1 MRIKFKIEDFKVEEV
16 LSERPSKEGRYRVY
30 ILRKRGLETE
40 EVVKRVSKISRVP
53 LREISYGG
61 RKDKNAE
68 TLQYI
73 SVPKKFRLREIKEKN
88 LSLSEVGFLEKSVKE
103 VVLGNRF
110 EILVRD
116 IFKIDGEKLRILK
129 GIGIP
134 NYYGEQRFT
143 SSRNGKLFVQFL
155 NEPEEALRF
164 LFQPAGFENSRE
176 RRGKKLFLEGNYKGA
191 LEYLRGWRKKVAEFL
206 LKGGSLRE
214 AFQLIPRSEIE
225 FQINVLQSF
234 MFNEKLKGFFKESKT
249 EAFKV
254 KYRIGELLYPKEKIE
269 VPWEIPSYAP
279 FSKEYSEIVERIQL
293 NEKSLKNYISL
304 FHRFKRRTM
313 VKPKNFHFEV
323 KGEGLLLKFELPKGS
338 YATNILRFLFNAV

>member
-1 MRIKFKIEDFKVEEV
+1 MRIKFKPEDFKVEEI
-16 LSERPSKEGRYRVY
+16 LSEKPSNEGSYRAY
-30 ILRKRGLETE
+30 LLKKRGLETE
-40 EVVKRVSKISRVP
+40 EALRRISKLSRVP

-61 RKDKNAE
+61 KKDKNAE

-88 LSLSEVGFLEKSVKE
+88 LSLSEVGFLKKSVRE

-116 IFKIDGEKLRILK
+116 TFKIDGERLRILK
-129 GIGIP
+129 DIGIP

-143 SSRNGKLFVQFL
+143 SSRKGKLFVQL
-155 NEPEEALRF
+155 LDELEEALKF

-176 RRGKKLFLEGNYKGA
+176 RRGKRLFLERNYEGA
-191 LEYLRGWRKKVAEFL
+191 LTYLRGWRKRVAEFL
-206 LKGGSLRE
+206 LKGGDLKK
-214 AFQLIPRSEIE
+214 AFRLIPKSEIE

-234 MFNEKLKGFFKESKT
+234 MFNEKLREIIEGSNVETFKL
-249 EAFKV
+249 
-254 KYRIGELLYPKEKIE
+254 KYRMGELLYPKEKIE
-269 VPWEIPSYAP
+269 VPGEIPSYIP

-313 VKPKNFHFEV
+313 VKPKNFHFEL